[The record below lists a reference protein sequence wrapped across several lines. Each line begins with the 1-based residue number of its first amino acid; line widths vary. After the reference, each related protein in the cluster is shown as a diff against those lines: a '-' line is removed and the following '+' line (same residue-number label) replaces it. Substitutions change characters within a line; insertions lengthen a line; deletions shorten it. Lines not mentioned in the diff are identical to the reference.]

1 MDAFEL
7 LKKDH
12 KKVSQLFE
20 EIESASGPSKQ
31 QLFTQLK
38 SELDV
43 HAHVE
48 EKIFYPALENKEES
62 RDITLEA
69 YEEHKVVKDL
79 LAELASESPSDEW
92 DAKLKVLKEN
102 VEHHVEEEEGELFD
116 KAEDV
121 LSDEQI
127 ERLGAEM
134 EAEKARQGAAPAPGP
149 DSSKR
154 RSAPAKSRTAAK
166 KSESPGV
173 LKRLAN
179 LVGLGDSSATGARK
193 SAGPSKKAASTKKS
207 AATKKA
213 AASKKSAGTKKSAA
227 GKKSSG
233 TKKSGSS
240 VKKSGKQA
248 TKKTA
253 ARTTSKK
260 SGAKKASKRRPS
272 GTQKSTKKSGTTS
285 NKSRRSGRRGG

>member
-7 LKKDH
+7 LKNDH
-12 KKVSQLFE
+12 KKVSRLFE
-20 EIESASGPSKQ
+20 EIESASGRSKT

-38 SELDV
+38 SELDL
-43 HAHVE
+43 HAYVE

-79 LAELASESPSDEW
+79 LAQLASDSPGDEW

-121 LSDEQI
+121 LSDEQV

-134 EAEKARQGAAPAPGP
+134 EAEKARQGGAAAPRE
-149 DSSKR
+149 SSTDQR
-154 RSAPAKSRTAAK
+154 PAPAKSRKAAK
-166 KSESPGV
+166 KAESPGV

-179 LVGLGDSSATGARK
+179 LVGLGDSSSTGARK
-193 SAGPSKKAASTKKS
+193 SGGRSKTAAASKKS
-207 AATKKA
+207 AAPKKAPASKKSAGTKKA
-213 AASKKSAGTKKSAA
+213 AASKKS
-227 GKKSSG
+227 SG
-233 TKKSGSS
+233 AKKSGGS
-240 VKKSGKQA
+240 VKKSGKKT

-253 ARTTSKK
+253 AKSSKRSGANKTSKRQ
-260 SGAKKASKRRPS
+260 SAG
-272 GTQKSTKKSGTTS
+272 GKSTKKSATT
-285 NKSRRSGRRGG
+285 RGKARKK

>member
-7 LKKDH
+7 LKNDH

-20 EIESASGPSKQ
+20 EIESASGPSKK
-31 QLFTQLK
+31 QLFNQLK
-38 SELDV
+38 SELDL

-48 EKIFYPALENKEES
+48 EKIFYPALENKEAS

-79 LAELASESPSDEW
+79 LAELASGSPSDEW
-92 DAKLKVLKEN
+92 NARLKVLREN

-127 ERLGAEM
+127 ERLGTDM
-134 EAEKARQGAAPAPGP
+134 EAEKARQSGAPAARP
-149 DSSKR
+149 DSPKQ
-154 RSAPAKSRTAAK
+154 RSAPARSRTAAK

-193 SAGPSKKAASTKKS
+193 SAGPSRKAASTKKS
-207 AATKKA
+207 ATTKTA
-213 AASKKSAGTKKSAA
+213 AA

-233 TKKSGSS
+233 TKKSGRS
-240 VKKSGKQA
+240 VKKSGKKA
-248 TKKTA
+248 SKKTA
-253 ARTTSKK
+253 AKTTSKK
-260 SGAKKASKRRPS
+260 SGAKKTSKRQSS
-272 GTQKSTKKSGTTS
+272 GARRSTKESATT
-285 NKSRRSGRRGG
+285 RGKARKK

>member
-7 LKKDH
+7 LKNDH

-20 EIESASGPSKQ
+20 EIESASGPSKK
-31 QLFTQLK
+31 QLFNQLK
-38 SELDV
+38 SELDL

-79 LAELASESPSDEW
+79 LAELASDSPGDEW
-92 DAKLKVLKEN
+92 NAKLKVLREN

-127 ERLGAEM
+127 ERLGTEM
-134 EAEKARQGAAPAPGP
+134 EAEKARQGGAPAARP
-149 DSSKR
+149 DSPKQ
-154 RSAPAKSRTAAK
+154 RSAPARSRTSAK

-193 SAGPSKKAASTKKS
+193 SAGPSRKAASTKKS
-207 AATKKA
+207 VSTKKA
-213 AASKKSAGTKKSAA
+213 ATA
-227 GKKSSG
+227 KKSSG

-240 VKKSGKQA
+240 VKKSGKKA
-248 TKKTA
+248 SKKTA
-253 ARTTSKK
+253 AKTTSKK
-260 SGAKKASKRRPS
+260 SGAKKTSKRQSS
-272 GTQKSTKKSGTTS
+272 GARRSTKKSATT
-285 NKSRRSGRRGG
+285 RGKARKK

>member
-7 LKKDH
+7 LKNDH

-20 EIESASGPSKQ
+20 EIESASGPSKK
-31 QLFTQLK
+31 QLFNQLK
-38 SELDV
+38 SELDL

-79 LAELASESPSDEW
+79 LAELASGSPSDEW
-92 DAKLKVLKEN
+92 NAKLKVLREN

-127 ERLGAEM
+127 ERLGEEM
-134 EAEKARQGAAPAPGP
+134 EAEKERQGGAPAARP
-149 DSSKR
+149 DTPKQ
-154 RSAPAKSRTAAK
+154 RSAPAKSRTASK

-179 LVGLGDSSATGARK
+179 LVGLGDSSSSEER
-193 SAGPSKKAASTKKS
+193 
-207 AATKKA
+207 
-213 AASKKSAGTKKSAA
+213 
-227 GKKSSG
+227 KSSG
-233 TKKSGSS
+233 RS
-240 VKKSGKQA
+240 KQA
-248 TKKTA
+248 A
-253 ARTTSKK
+253 SRKK
-260 SGAKKASKRRPS
+260 SGAKKKAAATKKSAASKKSSSKKSGTSSRKSGKATQKTAAKATSKKGGAKKAAKRPS
-272 GTQKSTKKSGTTS
+272 AGARKSTKKSGTKSSGRT
-285 NKSRRSGRRGG
+285 KSRDSGRRGG